1 MPINTTH
8 KIQSLA
14 LLGVVSTVAFER
26 IAATDWR
33 FLHSK
38 AGILICL
45 WSVLPYVLM
54 ACATELLKT
63 PRAQSWWLAVSAVMV
78 MVAITAYY
86 HTLFV
91 QPDAQ
96 GALIFLFLPL
106 VQCLI
111 ACIALILIRL
121 LAWLDR

>member
-1 MPINTTH
+1 MTINTTH
-8 KIQSLA
+8 KIQILA
-14 LLGVVSTVAFER
+14 LLGGVSTVSFER

-45 WSVLPYVLM
+45 WSVLPYLLM

-78 MVAITAYY
+78 MLAIAAYY

-91 QPDAQ
+91 RPDAQ

-111 ACIALILIRL
+111 TCGALILIRL
-121 LAWLDR
+121 LAGQDK

>member
-1 MPINTTH
+1 MSMPTTH

-14 LLGVVSTVAFER
+14 LLGGISTVAFER

-54 ACATELLKT
+54 VCATELLKS
-63 PRAQSWWLAVSAVMV
+63 PRTQSWWLAVSAVMV
-78 MVAITAYY
+78 MLAITAYY

-91 QPDAQ
+91 RPDAQ

-106 VQCLI
+106 LQCLT
-111 ACIALILIRL
+111 ACIALILIRF
-121 LAWLDR
+121 LAGRDR

>member
-1 MPINTTH
+1 MTMHATH

-14 LLGVVSTVAFER
+14 LLGLVSTVAFER

-33 FLHSK
+33 FFHSK

-45 WSVLPYVLM
+45 WSLLPYVLM
-54 ACATELLKT
+54 VCATELLKT
-63 PRAQSWWLAVSAVMV
+63 PRTQSWWLAVSAVMV
-78 MVAITAYY
+78 MLAITAYY

-91 QPDAQ
+91 HSDAQ

-106 VQCLI
+106 LQCLT
-111 ACIALILIRL
+111 ACIALILIRF
-121 LAWLDR
+121 LAGQDR

>member
-1 MPINTTH
+1 MPTTH

-14 LLGVVSTVAFER
+14 LQGIVSTVAFER

-38 AGILICL
+38 AGVLICL
-45 WSVLPYVLM
+45 WSVLPYLLM

-78 MVAITAYY
+78 MLAITAYY

-111 ACIALILIRL
+111 TCGAFILIRL
-121 LAWLDR
+121 LAGQDK

>member
-1 MPINTTH
+1 MPITH
-8 KIQSLA
+8 TIQSLA
-14 LLGVVSTVAFER
+14 LLGGVSTVAFER

-45 WSVLPYVLM
+45 WSVLPYLLM

-63 PRAQSWWLAVSAVMV
+63 PRAQASWLAVSAVMF
-78 MVAITAYY
+78 MLAIAAYY

-91 QPDAQ
+91 RPDAQ

-111 ACIALILIRL
+111 TCGALILIRL
-121 LAWLDR
+121 LAGQDK

>member
-54 ACATELLKT
+54 ACATALLKT
-63 PRAQSWWLAVSAVMV
+63 PRAQSWWFAVSAVLV

-86 HTLFV
+86 HTLFIH
-91 QPDAQ
+91 PDAQ
-96 GALIFLFLPL
+96 GALIFLFLPF
-106 VQCLI
+106 VQSLI
-111 ACIALILIRL
+111 TCGALIMIRL
-121 LAWLDR
+121 LAWRDR

>member
-1 MPINTTH
+1 MHTTH

-14 LLGVVSTVAFER
+14 LLGIVSTVAFER

-45 WSVLPYVLM
+45 WSVLPYLLM
-54 ACATELLKT
+54 ACATELLKS
-63 PRAQSWWLAVSAVMV
+63 PRTQSWWLTVSAVMV
-78 MVAITAYY
+78 MLAITAYY

-91 QPDAQ
+91 RPDAQ

-111 ACIALILIRL
+111 TFGAFILIRL
-121 LAWLDR
+121 LAGQDK

>member
-54 ACATELLKT
+54 ACATALLKT

-78 MVAITAYY
+78 VLAIMAYY

-91 QPDAQ
+91 HPDAQ

-106 VQCLI
+106 VQYLI
-111 ACIALILIRL
+111 ACVALILIRF
-121 LAWLDR
+121 LAGRDR